1 MKKFANITTLV
12 ASVLSASFLVN
23 AMANT
28 KIDPSNHPNNEAAV
42 TSIQSEYANAQ
53 QNTPLPIS
61 NTDFDR
67 LVNEGINSQALQLAL
82 KAYVW
87 ADHKGALKNKRYM
100 TLVDFSKPS
109 NEPRLYVIDLDSAKV
124 VFREYVSQGAGSG
137 TGIWATHFSDVGDSH
152 ASELGAIVTE
162 NTYYGKHGLS
172 LRLAGLEGINHNLEN
187 RAVVM
192 HSANYATPEYAE
204 ENGRLGNSWGCF
216 AMSPAVTS
224 DVISVVK
231 GGSFVFAYSPLL
243 AHDRNYA

>member
-1 MKKFANITTLV
+1 MKKSILVTRLV
-12 ASVLSASFLVN
+12 ASVLSASFLVT
-23 AMANT
+23 ALANNT
-28 KIDPSNHPNNEAAV
+28 NTNTNTNKAAD
-42 TSIQSEYANAQ
+42 SIQSEYSNAQ

-67 LVNEGINSQALQLAL
+67 LVNEGINSQALHLAL
-82 KAYVW
+82 KAYTW
-87 ADHKGALKNKRYM
+87 AEHKGALKNKRYM

-109 NEPRLYVIDLDSAKV
+109 NQPRLYVIDLDNASV

-172 LRLAGLEGINHNLEN
+172 LRLAGLESINHNLEN

-192 HSANYATPEYAE
+192 HSANYATPEYAQ

-231 GGSFVFAYSPLL
+231 GGSFVFAYSPILE
-243 AHDRNYA
+243 HDRNYA